1 MSELTIRIDAPE
13 LSAAIQQLA
22 EAMKAHKASEQQIQA
37 PKPLTPATTPV
48 PTAPAVPVS
57 TAPVA
62 APTNTPAV
70 PVSTPAAPPTVR
82 PATPI
87 PAAMTA
93 PAAQPVAPAVPV
105 SAPVPAPTTPAAPV
119 AAAPIAPTSAPQY
132 TFDMLFNATAQLMS
146 QNKGAQLQQ
155 LLAKYGV
162 QRLPDL
168 PRVQYGA
175 FATDLRALGVR
186 I

>member
-1 MSELTIRIDAPE
+1 MSELTIKIEAPE

-22 EAMKAHKASEQQIQA
+22 EALKPRKTAEQGGQN
-37 PKPLTPATTPV
+37 PKPIAPAAAPAMPV
-48 PTAPAVPVS
+48 PAPPTQVSAPAVPVS
-57 TAPVA
+57 APA
-62 APTNTPAV
+62 AATPA
-70 PVSTPAAPPTVR
+70 VR

-93 PAAQPVAPAVPV
+93 PVAQTVA
-105 SAPVPAPTTPAAPV
+105 PAAPV
-119 AAAPIAPTSAPQY
+119 SPPAPMPAAPSAPVAPTSAPQY
-132 TFDMLFNATAQLMS
+132 TFDMLFSATAQLMV
-146 QNKGAQLQQ
+146 QGKGAQLQQ
-155 LLAKYGV
+155 LLTKYGV

-168 PRVQYGA
+168 PREQYGA

>member
-1 MSELTIRIDAPE
+1 MSELTIKIEAPE

-22 EAMKAHKASEQQIQA
+22 EAMKPHKPAEQAIQE
-37 PKPLTPATTPV
+37 PKPAARATTIPV
-48 PTAPAVPVS
+48 PTAPAVSVS
-57 TAPVA
+57 TAPVTPA
-62 APTNTPAV
+62 ATPVPAV
-70 PVSTPAAPPTVR
+70 PVSATAAAPPTVR

-93 PAAQPVAPAVPV
+93 PTAQPVVPAVPV
-105 SAPVPAPTTPAAPV
+105 SAPVPAPAPTTPAAPV
-119 AAAPIAPTSAPQY
+119 APTSAPQY
-132 TFDMLFNATAQLMS
+132 TFDMLFNATAQLMN

-155 LLAKYGV
+155 LLAKYNV

-168 PRVQYGA
+168 PREQYGA

>member
-1 MSELTIRIDAPE
+1 MTELTIKIEAPE
-13 LSAAIQQLA
+13 LSAAIRQLA
-22 EAMKAHKASEQQIQA
+22 ESMKPHKAAENEIQN
-37 PKPLTPATTPV
+37 PKPTVPAPPAPVQAAPVPAPTATPV
-48 PTAPAVPVS
+48 I
-57 TAPVA
+57 
-62 APTNTPAV
+62 
-70 PVSTPAAPPTVR
+70 

-93 PAAQPVAPAVPV
+93 PAAQPAAPTVPTAAVVAPTRPAVTAAPAP
-105 SAPVPAPTTPAAPV
+105 APVTPASPV
-119 AAAPIAPTSAPQY
+119 APTSVPQY
-132 TFDMLFNATAQLMS
+132 TFDMLFNATAQLMN

-155 LLAKYGV
+155 LLTKYGV

-168 PRVQYGA
+168 PREQYGA